1 MCKVFFLSPTI
12 KIRDQILAPLLPL
25 QLVKHAVAFS
35 QIVRPNF
42 STFRGPKRQ
51 TSSQHWVNFH
61 SWRCFLTCVW
71 RPIGEDWSAD
81 VDRRLYKGN
90 THSLPERHSISQAV
104 RCDLQTLAAMASPLL
119 PLLVLLLGGC
129 CCSIAHGADAQRY
142 LYVEPI
148 SLKPSE
154 TCSGPKGKMS

>member
-1 MCKVFFLSPTI
+1 MQSIFLSPTI
-12 KIRDQILAPLLPL
+12 KIRDQVLAPLLPL

-90 THSLPERHSISQAV
+90 THCLPERHSISTSSSSLWPADTRRHGLSIAAV
-104 RCDLQTLAAMASPLL
+104 VSSAWW
-119 PLLVLLLGGC
+119 LLLLH
-129 CCSIAHGADAQRY
+129 CSRRRCTKILIRRTYFAQAIGNLFR
-142 LYVEPI
+142 P
-148 SLKPSE
+148 
-154 TCSGPKGKMS
+154 

>member
-1 MCKVFFLSPTI
+1 MQSIFLSPTI

-90 THSLPERHSISQAV
+90 THSLPERHSISTSSSSLWPANTRCHGLSIAAV
-104 RCDLQTLAAMASPLL
+104 VSSSAWW
-119 PLLVLLLGGC
+119 LLLLH
-129 CCSIAHGADAQRY
+129 CSRRRCTKILIRRTYFAQAIGNLFR
-142 LYVEPI
+142 P
-148 SLKPSE
+148 
-154 TCSGPKGKMS
+154 